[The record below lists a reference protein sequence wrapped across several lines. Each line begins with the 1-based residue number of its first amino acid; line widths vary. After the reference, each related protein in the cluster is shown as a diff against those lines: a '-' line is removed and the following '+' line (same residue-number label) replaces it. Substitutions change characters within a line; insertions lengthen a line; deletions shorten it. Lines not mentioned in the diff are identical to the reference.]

1 MKFLSN
7 LKQKIFSCFSSS
19 KKTNK
24 ASLDSRVPARLPKI
38 LLRLVLALI
47 ILAIG
52 GGAFRYF
59 VLPKIVSQRKNGRF
73 SQVVS
78 LQKTVTFPAIL
89 DSGKYDGEIS
99 LSVVSAERTNE
110 VMVKNNPIRANKDR
124 FFLIINLELKNES
137 TQKVGVVSSDLV
149 RLNVGKNGTKLAP
162 DLHNKLVLVSPV
174 STKSDKVGFVV
185 VGQSGIPLS
194 LELGEFYKN
203 KEVKEKIEIK
213 F

>member
-1 MKFLSN
+1 MKFFSN
-7 LKQKIFSCFSSS
+7 LKQKIFSRFSSS

-24 ASLDSRVPARLPKI
+24 TSLGSRLPKI
-38 LLRLVLALI
+38 LLRLVLVLI
-47 ILAIG
+47 ILIIG
-52 GGAFRYF
+52 WGAFRYY
-59 VLPKIVSQRKNGRF
+59 VLPRIVSQRRNGRY
-73 SQVVS
+73 SQVVP
-78 LQKTVTFPAIL
+78 LQKTVIFPALL
-89 DSGKYDGEIS
+89 DSGKYSGEIS
-99 LSVVSAERTNE
+99 LSVVSVERTNE
-110 VMVKNNPIRANKDR
+110 VTVKNKPIRASKDR

-137 TQKVGVVSSDLV
+137 TQKVGVVSSDLL
-149 RLNVGKNGTKLAP
+149 RLKVGQNGTKLAP

-185 VGQSGIPLS
+185 VGQAGIPLT

>member
-1 MKFLSN
+1 MKFFSN
-7 LKQKIFSCFSSS
+7 LKQKIFSRFSSS

-24 ASLDSRVPARLPKI
+24 APGSKLPKI
-38 LLRLVLALI
+38 LLRLVLVLI

-52 GGAFRYF
+52 WGAFRFY
-59 VLPKIVSQRKNGRF
+59 VLPKIVSQKKNGRY
-73 SQVVS
+73 SQIIP
-78 LQKTVTFPAIL
+78 LQKTVIFPALL
-89 DSGKYDGEIS
+89 DSGKYNGEIS

-149 RLNVGKNGTKLAP
+149 RLKVGENGTELAP

-174 STKSDKVGFVV
+174 STKSDKIGFVV
-185 VGQSGIPLS
+185 VGQEGIPLT
-194 LELGEFYKN
+194 LELGEFYKS